1 MLVVRCIGN
10 HERTTMNKTK
20 QTEAPKPKKD
30 LNIKGKFL
38 GLCNLAVALAE
49 LATVYILV
57 TQDNRILL
65 PLAVILG
72 LDASQRFASKFL
84 K

>member
-1 MLVVRCIGN
+1 MKKAI
-10 HERTTMNKTK
+10 K
-20 QTEAPKPKKD
+20 EAPVKKD
-30 LNIKGKFL
+30 YNIKGKFL

-49 LATVYILV
+49 LSTVYILV